1 MQASS
6 DVVRDIVAR
15 VVDNAAYWQPPSGQD
30 RLLAT
35 PELREALSRVEDWCV
50 FG

>member
-1 MQASS
+1 MQPSS

-35 PELREALSRVEDWCV
+35 PELREALSRVEDWSV
-50 FG
+50 SG